1 VAYAVGDSQSI
12 LSGWRVHLLRETLPS
27 LPVAPAV
34 LAALGS
40 GLQGWAGSAGIP
52 VGTPFLISPGLEYDV
67 ELNRFFYSADMLC
80 CRIMTR
86 LGYARDLAAFLSF
99 LHRSRGGRGW
109 RDATEDDHT
118 AYLVWRLFDSSG
130 PRVSGGT
137 WDREVSGVN
146 RFYQWQA
153 ARGNVAGNP
162 VPQRVRRQGP
172 AGVSGRA
179 QGAGGETPATH
190 THGARAERIQWFPA
204 ASYRQW
210 RDIGVRG
217 YRCDGLA
224 DPAFRGRWAARNAVF
239 CDLMVRTGLRLAE
252 QASLT
257 VFEVPLDRSIA
268 GYLKFWLAPAIA
280 KGGSS
285 RWVYVPASVVADLA
299 AYAEIDRRDVIA
311 DAQASGRYRKTGHA
325 VLVADG
331 ERPVAREHGAGRGEM
346 VKISQLSA
354 AERRRLFVE
363 GPGGLEPA
371 AFWLSEDGQPV
382 SVSTWKNMFAQA
394 NTRCARHG
402 ADLHAH
408 AHLLRHTFAVLTLE
422 QMQRGH
428 IAALAELNP
437 EQRGH
442 YTRIFGDPLDWVR
455 RRLGHASITTTQ
467 IYLHALEEL
476 EMETRM
482 ALVPD
487 SWEDPRDTPHGQFA
501 DDARPGTA

>member
-1 VAYAVGDSQSI
+1 M
-12 LSGWRVHLLRETLPS
+12 
-27 LPVAPAV
+27 
-34 LAALGS
+34 LAALEGS
-40 GLQGWAGSAGIP
+40 WRGWAGAAGIP
-52 VGTPFLISPGLEYDV
+52 VGTPYLISPGLEYDV
-67 ELNRFFYSADMLC
+67 ELNRFFYSADMLG
-80 CRIMTR
+80 CRDTTR

-118 AYLVWRLFDSSG
+118 AYLVWRFYDSSG

-146 RFYQWQA
+146 RFYRWQA

-162 VPQRVRRQGP
+162 VPQRPRRRGP

-179 QGAGGETPATH
+179 AGDGAETPATY
-190 THGARAERIQWFPA
+190 THGAGAERVCWFPA

-217 YRCDGLA
+217 YGRDGLA
-224 DPAFRGRWAARNAVF
+224 DPGFRGRWAARDAVF
-239 CDLMVRTGLRLAE
+239 CDLLVRTGLRLFE
-252 QASLT
+252 QSWLT

-268 GYLKFWLAPAIA
+268 GYLRFWLPPAIA
-280 KGGSS
+280 KGGSG

-299 AYAEIDRRDVIA
+299 AYARIDRRDVIA
-311 DAQASGRYRKTGHA
+311 GAQAGGRYARTGGP

-331 ERPVAREHGAGRGEM
+331 DRRVGREYGARRGEP

-354 AERRRLFVE
+354 GERRRLFVE

-371 AFWLSEDGQPV
+371 AFWLSEDGRPV
-382 SVSTWKNMFAQA
+382 SPSTWKNMFARA
-394 NTRCARHG
+394 NARCARHG
-402 ADLHAH
+402 IALHAH

-487 SWEDPRDTPHGQFA
+487 SWEDPRDTPPGQLA
-501 DDARPGTA
+501 DEARPGPA